1 MSEVRYSLPYVSHLV
16 ITQRPTQSLKPAGL
30 FNEQGQEL
38 ARNVIEYPGIMM
50 ELTTYI
56 ITSQTV
62 DGTTTTTSKKGPA
75 ISYDFK
81 YKSFWQKAK
90 QELEAIPTR
99 NESEETALSKINAL
113 LNNSN
118 VLWVE
123 DALSNANL
131 GEFMTLWYDV
141 FSDALDEFP
150 SMNQDTN
157 IQGGIPLYIKP
168 MQWDIRVPYESNK
181 VVTLKTGAYI
191 KDNDVLTPEI
201 IELRFE
207 DDQTK
212 QGRLNTLKQ
221 YDEVIAR
228 FASELAELEEG
239 SEAYSNKERD
249 LNNATVERDRM
260 AAVEYRTISDLLEH
274 QSVQTS
280 LVQVLLSL
288 IGAAAAKDFPTLNME
303 FVQSRLIETLST
315 IR

>member
-1 MSEVRYSLPYVSHLV
+1 
-16 ITQRPTQSLKPAGL
+16 
-30 FNEQGQEL
+30 
-38 ARNVIEYPGIMM
+38 M
-50 ELTTYI
+50 EA
-56 ITSQTV
+56 V
-62 DGTTTTTSKKGPA
+62 
-75 ISYDFK
+75 
-81 YKSFWQKAK
+81 
-90 QELEAIPTR
+90 PTR

-181 VVTLKTGAYI
+181 VVTLKTGAYV